1 MQLRR
6 RALALGDSLPP
17 TRPLSQTTSYF
28 TSDALASEY
37 LTRPNSILEDAD
49 PDPLVTNE
57 ISTLDTLYEFR
68 GGQLATNVTGERPA
82 CMTYYHGMAG
92 PPFVFTGFD
101 LWSWTRGDCAALVD
115 FALQDIWGMQR
126 SAAPAA
132 RRASGFAQRHPAPNP
147 RDARLPIGP
156 SRR

>member
-1 MQLRR
+1 QLRR

-49 PDPLVTNE
+49 PDPLVTSE
-57 ISTLDTLYEFR
+57 ISTLDTLFEFR
-68 GGQLATNVTGERPA
+68 GGQLATNITGERPA
-82 CMTYYHGMAG
+82 SMTYYHGMEG

-101 LWSWTRGDCAALVD
+101 LWSWTRADCAALVD
-115 FALQDIWGMQR
+115 FVLQDIWGMTRQ
-126 SAAPAA
+126 APAA
-132 RRASGFAQRHPAPNP
+132 RLKA
-147 RDARLPIGP
+147 ARVPP
-156 SRR
+156 PPK